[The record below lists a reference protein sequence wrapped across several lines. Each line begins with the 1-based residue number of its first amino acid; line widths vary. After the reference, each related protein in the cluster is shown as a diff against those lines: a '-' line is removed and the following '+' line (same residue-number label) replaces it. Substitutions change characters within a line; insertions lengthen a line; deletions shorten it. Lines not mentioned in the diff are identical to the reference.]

1 MSKSLVNL
9 NNNIDF
15 TKEPIFFGQEL
26 NLERYDKFRYPVFFE
41 FFKKQMEMFWKP
53 EEIDISKDRADYKNL
68 QEHEKF
74 IFTSNLKYQILLDSI
89 QGRGI
94 PHLTEY
100 LSNPEVE
107 AFCSA
112 WAFFEVNH
120 SYSYTYIIKNVY
132 SNPSEIFDN
141 ILNDEEIIK
150 RTKSVTKYYDDY
162 INSFGDEDIND
173 KKKKLYLTLISINI
187 LEGIRFYVSF
197 STAFALS
204 KSGKMEGNAKII
216 SLICRD
222 ENLHLGFTQKLIKE
236 LMKNK
241 EEGFVE
247 IAEELKDV
255 VIEMYRDA
263 ANEEMAWADYIFS
276 KGSLLGLNAEISK
289 QYMQFITN
297 ERMKTIGLEP
307 IFDKNIK
314 NPITWIN
321 SFISS
326 KGNSDAP
333 QETEITSYNIGAVK
347 SDLSTTD
354 FSDYDL

>member
-1 MSKSLVNL
+1 MAKSLVNL
-9 NNNIDF
+9 DNNVDF
-15 TKEPIFFGQEL
+15 TQEPIFFGQEL

-41 FFKKQMEMFWKP
+41 FFKKQMEMFWRA
-53 EEIDISKDRADYKNL
+53 EEIDISKDKADYKNL

-100 LSNPEVE
+100 LSSPEVE
-107 AFCSA
+107 AFCTA

-120 SYSYTYIIKNVY
+120 SYSYTYIIKNIY
-132 SNPSEIFDN
+132 ANPADIFDN
-141 ILNDEEIIK
+141 ILNDEQIIK
-150 RTKSVTKYYDDY
+150 RTQSVTKYYDDY
-162 INSFGDEDIND
+162 INSFGDEDIIS

-197 STAFALS
+197 STAFALG
-204 KSGKMEGNAKII
+204 KAGKMEGNSKII
-216 SLICRD
+216 SLIVAD

-236 LMKNK
+236 LMKNP
-241 EEGFVE
+241 EEGFVDIAKE
-247 IAEELKDV
+247 LEPIVIQMYKDAAEE
-255 VIEMYRDA
+255 EMD
-263 ANEEMAWADYIFS
+263 WADYIFS

-289 QYMQFITN
+289 QYMKYITN

-307 IFDKNIK
+307 VFDKNIK
-314 NPITWIN
+314 NPIPWIN
-321 SFISS
+321 SYISS

-333 QETEITSYNIGAVK
+333 QETDLLDYNIGAVK
-347 SDLSTTD
+347 SDLSSTD
-354 FSDYDL
+354 FSDFEL